1 MALEM
6 PLRSLHALFLTSTIA
21 ACVGSL
27 SAASASPATPTSS
40 DAVAA
45 ITSLNATV
53 EAITTPGKGWL
64 YRLVYQVHETGGKS
78 GASLVSYHIA
88 LSNRTTA
95 DGNFRDSGAPQ
106 VPHVAANGTIRV
118 ETTLSVITKAAAA
131 SHLTFTVTYTDDSG
145 QTESATADADISAR
159 S

>member
-45 ITSLNATV
+45 ITSLTATV

-95 DGNFRDSGAPQ
+95 DGNFRDSGVVQ

-131 SHLTFTVTYTDDSG
+131 SHLSFTVTYTDDSG
-145 QTESATADADISAR
+145 QTDSAMVDADISPR